1 MKGTGLQ
8 LLKRRWFLTSHMPL
22 FSIAFS
28 SFRAPQ
34 MALFTRHFAGCQR
47 TSRVGIMR
55 AMFYREF
62 ATTPHPSNIN
72 DSCCKHLFVALQPQI
87 LIFDRS
93 KDDELPTPPPL
104 TCTLGCH
111 FTKWHSVAPEAV
123 SRLAQ
128 WERFCD
134 TSSVKRNIAE
144 VRYYFRQYI

>member
-1 MKGTGLQ
+1 
-8 LLKRRWFLTSHMPL
+8 MPL

-72 DSCCKHLFVALQPQI
+72 DCCWKHLFVALQPQI

-93 KDDELPTPPPL
+93 
-104 TCTLGCH
+104 TCDQM
-111 FTKWHSVAPEAV
+111 VA
-123 SRLAQ
+123 Q
-128 WERFCD
+128 F
-134 TSSVKRNIAE
+134 
-144 VRYYFRQYI
+144 

>member
-1 MKGTGLQ
+1 
-8 LLKRRWFLTSHMPL
+8 MPL

-55 AMFYREF
+55 AMFYCEF

-93 KDDELPTPPPL
+93 TCDGGGGTISMALFFIKPRSLFDASMKNLFESIARELMTYIIINDVEI
-104 TCTLGCH
+104 
-111 FTKWHSVAPEAV
+111 FTRELS
-123 SRLAQ
+123 
-128 WERFCD
+128 
-134 TSSVKRNIAE
+134 
-144 VRYYFRQYI
+144 